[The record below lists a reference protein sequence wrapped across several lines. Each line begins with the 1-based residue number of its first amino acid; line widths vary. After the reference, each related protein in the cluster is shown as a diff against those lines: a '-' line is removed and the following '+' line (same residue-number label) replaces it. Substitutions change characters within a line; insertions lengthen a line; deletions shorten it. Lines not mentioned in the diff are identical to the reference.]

1 MKKLVVIAGPTASG
15 KTSLSIK
22 LALHYRSEIISADS
36 RQFYR
41 KMDIG
46 TAKPGKDELKKVPHH
61 FIDSIDVTEKYNIGK
76 FEEEALDKTRR
87 LFIKHDILF
96 LTGGSGLYIDALCK
110 GIDELPET
118 DPEVRDEL
126 NRKYKTEGIESLQKI
141 LLEADPEYYAE
152 TDINNP
158 HRLIRALE
166 VSMTA
171 GKKYSSLRKNIR
183 KQRDFTSIKIGLLV
197 DRDELYNR
205 INNRVDEMINRGL
218 VKEVENLLP
227 YRHEN
232 ALQTVG
238 YREIIDYL
246 DKKITIDKAIEMIKQ
261 NTRNYAKRQMT
272 WFRRDKEI
280 RWFDPEEFENICRY
294 IDSFSLES

>member
-22 LALHYRSEIISADS
+22 LALHYQSEILSADS

-46 TAKPGKDELKKVPHH
+46 TAKPSKEELEKVPHH
-61 FIDSIDVTEKYNIGK
+61 FINSLGIDEKYNVGR
-76 FEEEALDKTRR
+76 FEEEALKKTSL
-87 LFIKHDILF
+87 LFNNYDILF

-110 GIDELPET
+110 GIDDLPETEISVREELNRLHKKEGIEALQKKLLET
-118 DPEVRDEL
+118 DPE
-126 NRKYKTEGIESLQKI
+126 
-141 LLEADPEYYAE
+141 YYSQ
-152 TDINNP
+152 TDLNNP

-166 VSMTA
+166 VSIMT
-171 GKKYSSLRKNIR
+171 GCKYSSLRKNSS
-183 KQRDFTSIKIGLLV
+183 KERDFITKKIGLLI
-197 DRDELYNR
+197 DRAELYNR
-205 INNRVDEMINRGL
+205 INVRVDAMIKNGL
-218 VKEVENLLP
+218 VKEVQALLP
-227 YRHEN
+227 YRNEN

-238 YREIIDYL
+238 YKEIIEFL
-246 DKKITIDKAIEMIKQ
+246 DHKISLNEAIETIKQ

-280 RWFDPEEFENICRY
+280 HWFEPGEFESICRF
-294 IDSFSLES
+294 IGE

>member
-22 LALHYRSEIISADS
+22 LALHYQSEILSADS

-46 TAKPGKDELKKVPHH
+46 TAKPSKEELEKVPHH
-61 FIDSIDVTEKYNIGK
+61 FINSLEIDEKYNVGR
-76 FEEEALDKTRR
+76 FEEEALKKTSL
-87 LFIKHDILF
+87 LFNNYDILF

-110 GIDELPET
+110 GIDDLPET
-118 DPEVRDEL
+118 EISVREEL
-126 NRKYKTEGIESLQKI
+126 NKLHKTEGIEALQKK
-141 LLEADPEYYAE
+141 LLETDPEYYSQ
-152 TDINNP
+152 TDLNNP

-166 VSMTA
+166 VSIMT
-171 GKKYSSLRKNIR
+171 GCKYSSLRKNSS
-183 KQRDFTSIKIGLLV
+183 KERDFITKKIGLLI
-197 DRDELYNR
+197 DRAELYNR
-205 INNRVDEMINRGL
+205 INVRVDSMIKNGL
-218 VKEVENLLP
+218 VKEVQTLLP
-227 YRHEN
+227 YRNEN

-238 YREIIDYL
+238 YKEIIEFL
-246 DKKITIDKAIEMIKQ
+246 DHKISLNQAIEAIKQ

-280 RWFDPEEFENICRY
+280 HWFEPGEFESICRF
-294 IDSFSLES
+294 IGE

>member
-22 LALHYRSEIISADS
+22 LALHYQSEILSADS

-46 TAKPGKDELKKVPHH
+46 TAKPSKEELEKVPHH
-61 FIDSIDVTEKYNIGK
+61 FINSLEIDEKYNVGR
-76 FEEEALDKTRR
+76 FEEDALKKTSL
-87 LFIKHDILF
+87 LFNNYDILF

-110 GIDELPET
+110 GIDDLPET
-118 DPEVRDEL
+118 EISVREEL
-126 NRKYKTEGIESLQKI
+126 NKLHKTEGIEALQKK
-141 LLEADPEYYAE
+141 LLETDPEYYSQ
-152 TDINNP
+152 TDLNNP

-166 VSMTA
+166 VSIMT
-171 GKKYSSLRKNIR
+171 GCKYSSLRKNSS
-183 KQRDFTSIKIGLLV
+183 KERDFITKKIGLLI
-197 DRDELYNR
+197 DRAELYNR
-205 INNRVDEMINRGL
+205 INVRVDSMIKNGL
-218 VKEVENLLP
+218 VKEVQALLP
-227 YRHEN
+227 YRNEN

-238 YREIIDYL
+238 YKEIIEFL
-246 DKKITIDKAIEMIKQ
+246 DHKISLNEAIESIKQ

-280 RWFDPEEFENICRY
+280 HWFEPGEFESISRF
-294 IDSFSLES
+294 IEE